1 MQTYLCHPCQC
12 CFFIRFSQ
20 LVKKEANLL
29 VSSLPV
35 LFFYQFFST
44 SEEGSKPDCVIL
56 ASVVFYQVFS
66 TGEGSKLVKKEAN
79 LIVSSLPV
87 LFLFF
92 YQVFSELVKKEAN
105 LLVSSLPVL
114 FFYQVFSTSEEGSKP
129 ACVIL
134 ASVVFLLGFLNQ

>member
-1 MQTYLCHPCQC
+1 MSSLPVLFFYQVFSTSEEGSKPARVILASVV
-12 CFFIRFSQ
+12 FFIRFSQ

-87 LFLFF
+87 LFFIR
-92 YQVFSELVKKEAN
+92 FSQLVKKEAN
-105 LLVSSLPVL
+105 LLVS
-114 FFYQVFSTSEEGSKP
+114 
-129 ACVIL
+129 CL
-134 ASVVFLLGFLNQ
+134 ASVVFLLVFLNQ